1 MFKDELKKAR
11 NNKKLRQEDVANLC
25 NISFSGYKAYELGNS
40 EPNLKNL
47 IKISKVLEVS
57 LDELCGT
64 EMYDSGDA
72 GMKIRLNKILNL
84 NDKEKEA
91 IDLVI
96 KSIVMKHQY
105 EESRES
111 F

>member
-11 NNKKLRQEDVANLC
+11 NNKNLRQEDVASLC
-25 NISFSGYKAYELGNS
+25 NISFSGYKAYELGKS

-47 IKISKVLEVS
+47 IKISQVLEIS
-57 LDELCGT
+57 LDVLCGT
-64 EMYDSGDA
+64 GMIDDKDA
-72 GMKIRLNKILNL
+72 GMKIRLNKILAL
-84 NDKEKEA
+84 NENEKDA